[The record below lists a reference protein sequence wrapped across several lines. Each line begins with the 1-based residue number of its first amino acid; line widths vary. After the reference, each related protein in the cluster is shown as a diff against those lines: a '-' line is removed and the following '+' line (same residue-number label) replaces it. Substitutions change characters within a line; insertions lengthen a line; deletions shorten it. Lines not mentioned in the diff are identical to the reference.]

1 MNPNLKW
8 KVIFIVVVILGC
20 IYGLVGLPTFP
31 TSLADLKSNF
41 AQQIKL
47 GLDLQ
52 GGTHLILQVQVQ
64 EAIAQETDQTVDRLT
79 TQLRAKNIRYDEVR
93 RADDTHIV
101 VRNVPSEQLSDF
113 RDLVNTL
120 LQNEWD
126 MSPTAGEPS
135 SYTLALRPSRIASI
149 QEQTMTQSLETIE
162 RRINALGLTEPTI
175 QRHGRNDNEILVQ
188 LPGEGDPARAK
199 AVIQAGGQLEL
210 KLVEDPTTYPS
221 QAAALAAH
229 GGVLPPGT
237 ELVPGRSDSRDPS
250 AATGEV
256 WYVLSRT
263 AVVTGRDLRSAT
275 ENRNSNNPGQWQV
288 NFSLSAEGAHRFG
301 PFTEQNVHR
310 QMAIVLEHR
319 VYSAPVINSRIDD
332 SGFIEG
338 NFSQESAHDL
348 AIVLRA
354 GALPASIKYLEE
366 RTVGPSLGADSIRH
380 GVQASVL
387 SLLVVMIFM
396 LVYYRMS
403 GGNAVLALVLNLVIL
418 LAVLAAFGMIAV
430 IGISAAL
437 AVASPVAGLI
447 AAVVGG
453 LAVPLSGASGAT
465 LTLPGI
471 AGVIL
476 TIGMGVDSNVLV
488 FERIREELRNGKSP
502 ASAVQAGF
510 DKAFLT
516 IIDTHVTTVVSAF
529 FLFLFGTGPIRGFAI
544 TLTIGL
550 IANVFTAIYVSKT
563 IFQYHLT
570 KMDRQAELSI

>member
-8 KVIFIVVVILGC
+8 KVVFILVVIFGC
-20 IYGLVGLPTFP
+20 LYGLFGLPTFP
-31 TSLADLKSNF
+31 TSLAQLKDNF
-41 AQQIKL
+41 GHQIKL

-52 GGTHLILQVQVQ
+52 GGTHLVLQVQVQ

-79 TQLRAKNIRYDEVR
+79 TQMREKNIHYDEVR
-93 RADDTHIV
+93 RVDDTHIL
-101 VRNVPSEQLSDF
+101 VRNVAPDQFSQF
-113 RDLVNTL
+113 RDLVDTQLKNVWDLSAAPGDPTGNL
-120 LQNEWD
+120 LTMRTNMVAAIE
-126 MSPTAGEPS
+126 
-135 SYTLALRPSRIASI
+135 
-149 QEQTMTQSLETIE
+149 EQTMQQSLETIE

-175 QRHGRNDNEILVQ
+175 QPRGGRNDNEILVQ
-188 LPGEGDPARAK
+188 LPGEGDPSRAIS
-199 AVIQAGGQLEL
+199 VIQAGGQLEL
-210 KLVEDPTTYPS
+210 KLVEDPSSYPS

-229 GGVLPPGT
+229 GGVLPAGT
-237 ELVPGRSDSRDPS
+237 ELVSGRPASQGSGAD
-250 AATGEV
+250 AGEN
-256 WYVLSRT
+256 WYILSR
-263 AVVTGRDLRSAT
+263 AAIVTGRDLRGAT
-275 ENRNSNNPGQWQV
+275 ENRSTQNPGQWQI
-288 NFSLSAEGAHRFG
+288 NFSLSPEAAHRFG
-301 PFTEQNVHR
+301 PFTEQNIGR

-319 VYSAPVINSRIDD
+319 VYSAPVIHGRIED
-332 SGFIEG
+332 SGVIEG
-338 NFSQESAHDL
+338 NFTQDSAHDL
-348 AIVLRA
+348 ALVLRA

-396 LVYYRMS
+396 LVYYRLS
-403 GGNAVLALVLNLVIL
+403 GANAVLALILNLIIL
-418 LAVLAAFGMIAV
+418 LAVLAAFGAV
-430 IGISAAL
+430 
-437 AVASPVAGLI
+437 
-447 AAVVGG
+447 
-453 LAVPLSGASGAT
+453 

-502 ASAVQAGF
+502 GSAVQAGF

-544 TLTIGL
+544 SLTIGL

-563 IFQYHLT
+563 IFQYHLS
-570 KMDRQAELSI
+570 KMERQAELSI

>member
-8 KVIFIVVVILGC
+8 KAVFIAVVILGC
-20 IYGLVGLPTFP
+20 IYGLVGLPAFP
-31 TSLADLKSNF
+31 TSIADVKSNF
-41 AQQIKL
+41 AHQIKL

-79 TQLRAKNIRYDEVR
+79 TQLRTKNIHYDEVR
-93 RADDTHIV
+93 RVDDTHIV
-101 VRNVPSEQLSDF
+101 VRNIPSDQLSDF
-113 RDLVNTL
+113 RDLVASQ
-120 LQNEWD
+120 LQNVWD
-126 MSPTAGEPS
+126 MSATAGEPS
-135 SYTLALRPSRIASI
+135 SYTLTLRASAIAAI
-149 QEQTMTQSLETIE
+149 KDQTMQQSLETIE

-175 QRHGRNDNEILVQ
+175 QQHGRNDNEILVQ
-188 LPGEGDPARAK
+188 LPGEGDPSRAK

-210 KLVEDPTTYPS
+210 RLVEDPSPYPS
-221 QAAALAAH
+221 QTAALAAH

-237 ELVPGRSDSRDPS
+237 ELVPGRSDSRNQGTDP
-250 AATGEV
+250 GEV

-263 AVVTGRDLRSAT
+263 PVVTGRDLLPSGVRET
-275 ENRNSNNPGQWQV
+275 RNSNNPGQWQV
-288 NFSLSAEGAHRFG
+288 NFALSQDGAKRFG
-301 PFTEQNVHR
+301 PFTEQNIHR

-319 VYSAPVINSRIDD
+319 VYSAPVINSRIEDQ
-332 SGFIEG
+332 GFIEG
-338 NFSQESAHDL
+338 NFSEESAHDL
-348 AIVLRA
+348 VLVLRA

-396 LVYYRMS
+396 LFYYRIS
-403 GGNAVLALVLNLVIL
+403 GANAVLALILNLLML
-418 LAVLAAFGMIAV
+418 LAFLA
-430 IGISAAL
+430 
-437 AVASPVAGLI
+437 
-447 AAVVGG
+447 
-453 LAVPLSGASGAT
+453 LSGAV

-488 FERIREELRNGKSP
+488 FERIREELRNGKS
-502 ASAVQAGF
+502 AAAAVQAGF

-544 TLTIGL
+544 SLTIGL
-550 IANVFTAIYVSKT
+550 MANVFTAIYVSRT

>member
-8 KVIFIVVVILGC
+8 KVLFILLVILGC

-31 TSLADLKSNF
+31 TSVAILKDNF
-41 AQQIKL
+41 NRQIRL

-52 GGTHLILQVQVQ
+52 GGTHLILQVQTQ

-79 TQLRAKNIRYDEVR
+79 SQMRTKNIHYDEVR
-93 RADDTHIV
+93 RVDDTHIL
-101 VRNVPSEQLSDF
+101 VRNVASDQLSDF
-113 RDLVNTL
+113 RDLVTAQ
-120 LQNEWD
+120 LQNVWD
-126 MSPTAGEPS
+126 MTPAAGDPTG
-135 SYTLALRPSRIASI
+135 YTLTLRPSAVAAIR
-149 QEQTMTQSLETIE
+149 EQTMTQSIETIE

-175 QRHGRNDNEILVQ
+175 QQRGGSNDNEILVQ
-188 LPGEGDPARAK
+188 LPGEGDPSRAK

-221 QAAALAAH
+221 QVAALAAH
-229 GGVLPPGT
+229 GGVLPAGT
-237 ELVPGRSDSRDPS
+237 EIVAGRSESRTNAPD
-250 AATGEV
+250 AGEV
-256 WYVLSRT
+256 WYILSR
-263 AVVTGRDLRSAT
+263 APVVTGRDLRNAT
-275 ENRNSNNPGQWQV
+275 ENRSTQNPGQFQI
-288 NFSLSAEGAHRFG
+288 NFSLSAEAARRFG
-301 PFTEQNVHR
+301 PFTEQNVNR
-310 QMAIVLEHR
+310 QMAIVLQHR
-319 VYSAPVINSRIDD
+319 VYSAPVIHSRIDD
-332 SGFIEG
+332 SGVIEG
-338 NFSQESAHDL
+338 NFSQDSAHDL
-348 AIVLRA
+348 ALVLRA

-380 GVQASVL
+380 GVQASIF

-396 LVYYRMS
+396 LVYYRLS
-403 GGNAVLALVLNLVIL
+403 GANAVLALILNLVIL
-418 LAVLAAFGMIAV
+418 LAVLAAFGAV
-430 IGISAAL
+430 
-437 AVASPVAGLI
+437 
-447 AAVVGG
+447 
-453 LAVPLSGASGAT
+453 

-488 FERIREELRNGKSP
+488 FERIREELRNGKSS

-563 IFQYHLT
+563 IFQYHLS

>member
-8 KVIFIVVVILGC
+8 KAVFIVVVILGC
-20 IYGLVGLPTFP
+20 IYGLFGLPTFP
-31 TSLADLKSNF
+31 TSAADLKLNF
-41 AQQIKL
+41 AHQIKL

-79 TQLRAKNIRYDEVR
+79 NQLRAKNIRYDEVR
-93 RADDTHIV
+93 RVDDTHIV
-101 VRNVPSEQLSDF
+101 VRNVPSDQLSDF
-113 RDLVNTL
+113 RDLVSAQ
-120 LQNEWD
+120 LQNVWD

-135 SYTLALRPSRIASI
+135 SYTLSLRPSAIAAI
-149 QEQTMTQSLETIE
+149 QSQTMQQSLETIG

-175 QRHGRNDNEILVQ
+175 QLHGRNDNEILVQ
-188 LPGEGDPARAK
+188 LPGEGDPSRAK

-210 KLVEDPTTYPS
+210 RLVEDPSPYPS
-221 QAAALAAH
+221 QAAALVQH

-237 ELVPGRSDSRDPS
+237 ELVPGRSESRTPGAD
-250 AATGEV
+250 TGEV
-256 WYVLSRT
+256 WYVLSRS

-275 ENRNSNNPGQWQV
+275 ENRNTNNPGQWQV
-288 NFSLSAEGAHRFG
+288 NFSLSSEGSQRFG

-310 QMAIVLEHR
+310 QMAIVLQHR

-332 SGFIEG
+332 QGFIEG
-338 NFSQESAHDL
+338 NFSEESAHDL
-348 AIVLRA
+348 ALVLRA

-380 GVQASVL
+380 GVQASIL
-387 SLLVVMIFM
+387 SLLVVMMFM
-396 LVYYRMS
+396 LFYYRMS

-418 LAVLAAFGMIAV
+418 LA
-430 IGISAAL
+430 AL
-437 AVASPVAGLI
+437 ATFG
-447 AAVVGG
+447 AV
-453 LAVPLSGASGAT
+453 

-502 ASAVQAGF
+502 ASAVQSGF

-563 IFQYHLT
+563 IFEYHLT

>member
-1 MNPNLKW
+1 MHPNLKW
-8 KVIFIVVVILGC
+8 KAVFIVVVILGC
-20 IYGLVGLPTFP
+20 IYGLFGVPTFP
-31 TSLADLKSNF
+31 TSGADLKSNF
-41 AQQIKL
+41 AHQIKL

-79 TQLRAKNIRYDEVR
+79 NQLRAKNIRYDEVR
-93 RADDTHIV
+93 RIDDTHIV
-101 VRNVPSEQLSDF
+101 VRNVPSEQLSEF
-113 RDLVNTL
+113 RDLVASQ
-120 LQNEWD
+120 LQNAWD
-126 MSPTAGEPS
+126 MTPTAGEPS
-135 SYTLALRPSRIASI
+135 SYTLTLRQSAIAAI
-149 QEQTMTQSLETIE
+149 QEQTMQQSLETIE

-175 QRHGRNDNEILVQ
+175 QRHGRKDNEILVQ
-188 LPGEGDPARAK
+188 LPGEGDPSRAK

-210 KLVEDPTTYPS
+210 KLVEDPSPYPS
-221 QAAALAAH
+221 QTAALAAH

-237 ELVPGRSDSRDPS
+237 ELVPGRSDSRNP
-250 AATGEV
+250 AETGEV

-263 AVVTGRDLRSAT
+263 PVVTGRDLRGAT
-275 ENRNSNNPGQWQV
+275 ENRNTNNPGQWQV

-332 SGFIEG
+332 QGFIEG

-348 AIVLRA
+348 ALVLRA

-380 GVQASVL
+380 GVQASIL
-387 SLLVVMIFM
+387 SLLVVMMFM
-396 LVYYRMS
+396 LFYYRMS

-418 LAVLAAFGMIAV
+418 LAVLAAFGAV
-430 IGISAAL
+430 
-437 AVASPVAGLI
+437 
-447 AAVVGG
+447 
-453 LAVPLSGASGAT
+453 

-563 IFQYHLT
+563 IFEYHLT

>member
-8 KVIFIVVVILGC
+8 RALSILLIILFC
-20 IYGLVGLPTFP
+20 FYYLVGLPNFP
-31 TSLADLKSNF
+31 KSF
-41 AQQIKL
+41 AQMKDNFGHQIKL

-79 TQLRAKNIRYDEVR
+79 NELRAKNIHYDEVR
-93 RADDTHIV
+93 RADDTHIL
-101 VRNVPSEQLSDF
+101 VRNIDPGQLSQF
-113 RDLVNTL
+113 RDLVSAQYANV
-120 LQNEWD
+120 WD
-126 MSPTAGEPS
+126 LTPTAGDPS
-135 SYTLALRPSRIASI
+135 GYTLTLRAAAIAQIKDS
-149 QEQTMTQSLETIE
+149 TMTQSLETIE

-175 QRHGRNDNEILVQ
+175 QRRGGRNDNEILVQ
-188 LPGEGDPARAK
+188 LPGEGDPTRAK

-210 KLVEDPTTYPS
+210 RLVEDVRTYS
-221 QAAALAAH
+221 SESEALAAH
-229 GGVLPPGT
+229 GGILPPGT
-237 ELVPGRSDSRDPS
+237 ELVPGRSETRNASGIQD
-250 AATGEV
+250 TGV
-256 WYVLSRT
+256 TWYVLSR
-263 AVVTGRDLRSAT
+263 APVVTGRDLRSAIET
-275 ENRNSNNPGQWQV
+275 RNTNNPGQFQV
-288 NFSLSAEGAHRFG
+288 NFTLSPEAARRFG
-301 PFTEQNVHR
+301 PFTETNKGR

-319 VYSAPVINSRIDD
+319 VYSAPVINGRIDD
-332 SGFIEG
+332 SGLIEG

-348 AIVLRA
+348 ALVLRA

-387 SLLVVMIFM
+387 SLVVVMLFM
-396 LVYYRMS
+396 LFYYRFS
-403 GGNAVLALVLNLVIL
+403 GGNAVLALILNLIIL
-418 LAVLAAFGMIAV
+418 LAVLALFGAV
-430 IGISAAL
+430 
-437 AVASPVAGLI
+437 
-447 AAVVGG
+447 
-453 LAVPLSGASGAT
+453 

-502 ASAVQAGF
+502 GSAVDAGF
-510 DKAFLT
+510 DKAFVT

-563 IFQYHLT
+563 IFRYHLA

>member
-8 KVIFIVVVILGC
+8 KAVFIVVVILGC
-20 IYGLVGLPTFP
+20 IYGLLGLPTFP
-31 TSLADLKSNF
+31 TSAADLKSNF
-41 AQQIKL
+41 AHQIKL

-64 EAIAQETDQTVDRLT
+64 EAISQETDQTVDRLT
-79 TQLRAKNIRYDEVR
+79 NQLRAKNIHYDEVR
-93 RADDTHIV
+93 RIDDTHIV
-101 VRNVPSEQLSDF
+101 VRNVPSDQFSDF
-113 RDLVNTL
+113 RDLVNTQ

-126 MSPTAGEPS
+126 MAPTAGEPS
-135 SYTLALRPSRIASI
+135 SYTLTMRASARAAI
-149 QEQTMTQSLETIE
+149 QESAMTQSLETIE
-162 RRINALGLTEPTI
+162 RRINALGLREPNI
-175 QRHGRNDNEILVQ
+175 QLHGRNDNEILVQ
-188 LPGEGDPARAK
+188 LPGEDDPGQAK
-199 AVIQAGGQLEL
+199 RVIQAGGQLEL
-210 KLVEDPTTYPS
+210 TLVEDPTTYPS
-221 QAAALAAH
+221 QAAALAQH

-237 ELVPGRSDSRDPS
+237 ELVQGRSESRNAPQD
-250 AATGEV
+250 TGEV
-256 WYVLSRT
+256 WYILSRT
-263 AVVTGRDLRSAT
+263 PIVTGRDLLPSGVRET
-275 ENRNSNNPGQWQV
+275 RNTNNPGQWQV
-288 NFSLSAEGAHRFG
+288 NFALSQNGAKRFG
-301 PFTEQNVHR
+301 PFTEQNVNR

-319 VYSAPVINSRIDD
+319 VYSAPSIKSRIEDQ
-332 SGFIEG
+332 GFIEG
-338 NFSQESAHDL
+338 NFSEQSAHEL
-348 AIVLRA
+348 VLVLRA

-387 SLLVVMIFM
+387 SLVVVMIFM
-396 LVYYRMS
+396 LFYYRMS

-418 LAVLAAFGMIAV
+418 MAALAAFGAV
-430 IGISAAL
+430 
-437 AVASPVAGLI
+437 
-447 AAVVGG
+447 
-453 LAVPLSGASGAT
+453 

-488 FERIREELRNGKSP
+488 FERIREELRNGKSA
-502 ASAVQAGF
+502 ASAVQSGF

-563 IFQYHLT
+563 IFEYHLT

>member
-1 MNPNLKW
+1 MYPNLKW
-8 KVIFIVVVILGC
+8 KAVFIVVVILGC
-20 IYGLVGLPTFP
+20 IYGLLGLPTFP
-31 TSLADLKSNF
+31 TSAADVKSNF
-41 AQQIKL
+41 AHQIKL

-79 TQLRAKNIRYDEVR
+79 NQLRAKNIRYDEVR
-93 RADDTHIV
+93 RVDDTHIV
-101 VRNVPSEQLSDF
+101 VRNIPSEQLSDF
-113 RDLVNTL
+113 RDLVASQ
-120 LQNEWD
+120 LQNVWD

-135 SYTLALRPSRIASI
+135 SYTLTLRASAIAAI
-149 QEQTMTQSLETIE
+149 KDTTMQQSLETIE

-175 QRHGRNDNEILVQ
+175 QIHGRNDNEILVQ
-188 LPGEGDPARAK
+188 LPGEGDPSRAK

-210 KLVEDPTTYPS
+210 RLVEDPSPYPS
-221 QAAALAAH
+221 QAAALAQH

-237 ELVPGRSDSRDPS
+237 ELVPGRSDSRNPQD
-250 AATGEV
+250 TGEV

-263 AVVTGRDLRSAT
+263 PVVTGRDLRSAT
-275 ENRNSNNPGQWQV
+275 ENRNTNNPGQWQV

-348 AIVLRA
+348 ALVLRA

-396 LVYYRMS
+396 LFYYRMS

-418 LAVLAAFGMIAV
+418 MAVLAAFGAV
-430 IGISAAL
+430 
-437 AVASPVAGLI
+437 
-447 AAVVGG
+447 
-453 LAVPLSGASGAT
+453 

-563 IFQYHLT
+563 IFEYHLT

>member
-8 KVIFIVVVILGC
+8 KAIFIALVIVGC
-20 IYGLVGLPTFP
+20 IYGLIGLPTFP
-31 TSLADLKSNF
+31 TSLAQLKDNF
-41 AQQIKL
+41 GHQIKL

-52 GGTHLILQVQVQ
+52 GGTHLILQVQTQ

-79 TQLRAKNIRYDEVR
+79 TQMRAKNIRYEEVR
-93 RADDTHIV
+93 RVDDTHIL
-101 VRNVPSEQLSDF
+101 VRNVAPDQLSDF
-113 RDLVNTL
+113 RDLVSTQ
-120 LQNEWD
+120 LQNVWD
-126 MSPTAGEPS
+126 LSPAAGDPNG
-135 SYTLALRPSRIASI
+135 YTLSLRANQVAAIRES
-149 QEQTMTQSLETIE
+149 TMTQSIETIE

-175 QRHGRNDNEILVQ
+175 QQRGGSNDNEILVQ
-188 LPGEGDPARAK
+188 LPGEGDPSRAK

-210 KLVEDPTTYPS
+210 RLVEDPTTYPS
-221 QAAALAAH
+221 QVAALAAH

-237 ELVPGRSDSRDPS
+237 EIVAGRNESRTPTPDQ
-250 AATGEV
+250 GEV
-256 WYVLSRT
+256 WYVLAR
-263 AVVTGRDLRSAT
+263 APVVTGRDLRSAT
-275 ENRNSNNPGQWQV
+275 ENRSSQNPGQWQI
-288 NFSLSAEGAHRFG
+288 NFSLSADAARRFG
-301 PFTEQNVHR
+301 PFTEQNINR
-310 QMAIVLEHR
+310 QMAIVLQHR
-319 VYSAPVINSRIDD
+319 VYSAPVIHGRIDD
-332 SGFIEG
+332 TGVIEG
-338 NFSQESAHDL
+338 NFSQDSAHDL
-348 AIVLRA
+348 ALVLKA

-380 GVQASVL
+380 GVQASIL
-387 SLLVVMIFM
+387 SLIVVMLFM
-396 LVYYRMS
+396 LVYYRIS
-403 GGNAVLALVLNLVIL
+403 GANAVVALILNLVIL
-418 LAVLAAFGMIAV
+418 LAALAAFGAV
-430 IGISAAL
+430 
-437 AVASPVAGLI
+437 
-447 AAVVGG
+447 
-453 LAVPLSGASGAT
+453 

-488 FERIREELRNGKSP
+488 FERIREELRNGKSA

-563 IFQYHLT
+563 IFQYHLS

>member
-8 KVIFIVVVILGC
+8 KVIFILLVVVGC
-20 IYGLVGLPTFP
+20 IYGLIGLPAFP
-31 TSLADLKSNF
+31 TSLAQLKDNF
-41 AQQIKL
+41 SHQIKL

-52 GGTHLILQVQVQ
+52 GGTHLILQVQTQ

-79 TQLRAKNIRYDEVR
+79 TQLRAKNIRYDEIR
-93 RADDTHIV
+93 RTDDTHIL
-101 VRNVPSEQLSDF
+101 VRNIAPDQSSDF
-113 RDLVNTL
+113 RDLVTTQ
-120 LQNEWD
+120 LQNVWD
-126 MSPTAGEPS
+126 LSPAAGEQN
-135 SYTLALRPSRIASI
+135 SYTLTLRANAVAQIRES
-149 QEQTMTQSLETIE
+149 TMTQSIETIE

-175 QRHGRNDNEILVQ
+175 QQRGGANDNEILVQ
-188 LPGEGDPARAK
+188 LPGEGDPSRAK

-221 QAAALAAH
+221 QVAALAAH
-229 GGVLPPGT
+229 GGILPPGT
-237 ELVPGRSDSRDPS
+237 ELVQGRAESRTSTAD
-250 AATGEV
+250 AGEA

-263 AVVTGRDLRSAT
+263 AVVTGRDLRGAT

-310 QMAIVLEHR
+310 QMAIVLDHK

-332 SGFIEG
+332 QGFIEG
-338 NFSQESAHDL
+338 NFSETSAHDL
-348 AIVLRA
+348 ALVLRA

-396 LVYYRMS
+396 LFYYRIS

-418 LAVLAAFGMIAV
+418 LAVLAAFGAV
-430 IGISAAL
+430 
-437 AVASPVAGLI
+437 
-447 AAVVGG
+447 
-453 LAVPLSGASGAT
+453 

-502 ASAVQAGF
+502 ASAVEAGF
-510 DKAFLT
+510 SKAFLT

-529 FLFLFGTGPIRGFAI
+529 I
-544 TLTIGL
+544 
-550 IANVFTAIYVSKT
+550 
-563 IFQYHLT
+563 
-570 KMDRQAELSI
+570 